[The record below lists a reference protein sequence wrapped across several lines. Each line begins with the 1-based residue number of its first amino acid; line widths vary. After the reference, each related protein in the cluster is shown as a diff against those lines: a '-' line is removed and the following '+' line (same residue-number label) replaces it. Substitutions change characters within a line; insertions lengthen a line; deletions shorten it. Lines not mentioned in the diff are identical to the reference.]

1 MLSNHSLNWC
11 ISTIKRVTFITSR
24 NQQLPVM
31 GTCAVILNACL
42 YEYQET
48 LLYLAMLVSL
58 LLVTTALRDPLWGHV
73 QRNQTRAPRMIG
85 A

>member
-1 MLSNHSLNWC
+1 MLSNHSLNWRIC
-11 ISTIKRVTFITSR
+11 TIKRVTFITSR

-42 YEYQET
+42 YQYQET
-48 LLYLAMLVSL
+48 LLYLVKLVPL

-73 QRNQTRAPRMIG
+73 QRNQTRALRMIG

>member
-1 MLSNHSLNWC
+1 
-11 ISTIKRVTFITSR
+11 
-24 NQQLPVM
+24 M

-42 YEYQET
+42 YKYQET
-48 LLYLAMLVSL
+48 LLYLAMLVPL

-73 QRNQTRAPRMIG
+73 PRNQTRAPRMIG